1 VPVNATGV
9 LLRVYVDNG
18 PNTVGEVF
26 RIGFCSGA
34 NNMSYTNMEWKD
46 MSYAGATLNE
56 IFDYQFTVFVPI
68 VDGSTSVR
76 LTAMS
81 LKTSTPITVVS
92 LSVIG
97 YYL

>member
-1 VPVNATGV
+1 MSQAA
-9 LLRVYVDNG
+9 
-18 PNTVGEVF
+18 
-26 RIGFCSGA
+26 SG
-34 NNMSYTNMEWKD
+34 TND
-46 MSYAGATLNE
+46 

-68 VDGSTSVR
+68 VAENMSVR